1 MYYYLLVI
9 SLSKKD
15 TVNKFLLQVYS
26 MSLARVFAR
35 LVFFTHFLYLS
46 YVGIVLQM
54 RKNPVKKN
62 DENGLIFNRLVVDG
76 HHGITYWIQ
85 SEINT

>member
-1 MYYYLLVI
+1 
-9 SLSKKD
+9 
-15 TVNKFLLQVYS
+15 
-26 MSLARVFAR
+26 MSLVLVFVQS
-35 LVFFTHFLYLS
+35 VFFTQFLYLS

-85 SEINT
+85 LKINTQIDRLLPRLYVY

>member
-15 TVNKFLLQVYS
+15 TVNNFLLQVYS

-35 LVFFTHFLYLS
+35 LVFFMQFLYLS
-46 YVGIVLQM
+46 YIGIVLQM
-54 RKNPVKKN
+54 RKNLVKKN
-62 DENGLIFNRLVVDG
+62 DKNGLIFNRLVVDG
-76 HHGITYWIQ
+76 HHGITY
-85 SEINT
+85 